1 MSSKGLQLTARDYA
15 VFQLVHR
22 FRFCLGRHIKKLAFF
37 ESDRTTDR
45 RLKKLVDADLLS
57 RKKYI
62 YGVPYLY
69 TTTHKSRMLINAN
82 KRADN
87 IRIERINHDIT
98 VLDCV
103 CAFVSRYGL
112 HLEEIITEKEMHA
125 RDGFGNRRHYPD
137 FIIQKG
143 GQKTAVEIELTL
155 KAKERTFKN
164 GKDNFLICDKQIWIT
179 NQSSRKINEVLRE
192 LQSQYPNIE
201 ILYLE
206 DVVNDVF

>member
-1 MSSKGLQLTARDYA
+1 MSSKGLQLTNRDYD
-15 VFQLVHR
+15 VFQLVYR
-22 FRFCLGRHIKKLAFF
+22 FRFCLGRHIKKLACF

-69 TTTHKSRMLINAN
+69 TTTHKSRMLIDAN

-103 CAFVSRYGL
+103 VAFISRYAITL
-112 HLEEIITEKEMHA
+112 DDIITEKEMHA

-137 FIIQKG
+137 FIIEKDG
-143 GQKTAVEIELTL
+143 EKIAVEIELTL
-155 KAKERTFKN
+155 KAKERILKN
-164 GKDNFLICDKQIWIT
+164 GKDNFLICDKQIWIIS
-179 NQSSRKINEVLRE
+179 QSSRKINEILKE
-192 LQSQYPNIE
+192 LQSRYPNIE
-201 ILYLE
+201 ILFLE